1 MLLGLDLGT
10 SSVKA
15 LLMEENGDS
24 LGEGSS
30 PYPVRAPKQGWAE
43 SSPEDWWGAV
53 LEATEAAVGQ
63 RGEEVKALG
72 LSGQMHG
79 VVLTD
84 EGGRPSR
91 PAVLWAD
98 ARSGAELAA
107 YRGLDEEKWRRLANP
122 PAVGMAGP
130 SLLWLR
136 DHEPDTYAS
145 ARWALQPKDW
155 LRMRLTGDVA
165 AEPSD
170 ASATLLYDLFADDWF
185 YAVVED
191 LGLRAEL
198 LAPLTPSAVVAG
210 TLTAEAAGDLGLR
223 DGLPVAVGA
232 ADTAAA
238 MLGVGLLRP
247 GPVQLTVGTG
257 GQIFTPRED
266 PEPDPHLRTHLYR
279 GAVPGLWYSMA
290 AIQNAGLALEWVR
303 KVLGASWKEVYDEA
317 FAVPPGSGGV
327 AFLPYLSGE
336 RTPRFD
342 PGARGAW
349 TGLGLDHTRGHL
361 LRAALEGVA
370 FALRE
375 GLEALEE
382 PGIFVPELRLAGG
395 GASGETGEP
404 WRQLLADALG
414 RPLRL
419 LPDGISSVASA
430 RGASLL
436 AGLASGVY
444 SAVEDTLRLAPE
456 PQGSVRPGEASEDYE
471 AAYDRYRELYP
482 RLQGPVPQ
490 IRPQL

>member
-15 LLMEENGDS
+15 LLMEENGDAV
-24 LGEGSS
+24 GEGSA
-30 PYPVRAPKQGWAE
+30 PYPVLAPRPGWAE
-43 SSPEDWWGAV
+43 SSPDEWWAAV
-53 LEATEAAVGQ
+53 LEATEAAVGR
-63 RGEEVKALG
+63 RGAEVTALG
-72 LSGQMHG
+72 LAGQMHG
-79 VVLTD
+79 VVLAD
-84 EGGRPSR
+84 EGSLPLR

-98 ARSGAELAA
+98 ARSGAELEA
-107 YRGLDEEKWRRLANP
+107 YRGLDEDLRRRLANP

-136 DHEPDTYAS
+136 DNEPEAYAA

-155 LRMRLTGDVA
+155 LRLRLTGDVA

-170 ASATLLYDLFADDWF
+170 ASATLLYALPADDWSHA
-185 YAVVED
+185 AVEE

-198 LAPLTPSAVVAG
+198 LAPLVPSADIAG
-210 TLTAEAAGDLGLR
+210 RLTAESADELGLCG
-223 DGLPVAVGA
+223 GLPVAAGA

-247 GPVQLTVGTG
+247 GPVQLTIGTG
-257 GQIFTPRED
+257 GQIVTPKES
-266 PEPDPHLRTHLYR
+266 PEVDPHLRTHLYR
-279 GAVPGLWYSMA
+279 GALPGLWYSMA

-303 KVLGASWKEVYDEA
+303 KMLGVSWGEVYDEA

-375 GLEALEE
+375 GLEALEDL
-382 PGIFVPELRLAGG
+382 GVSATELRLAGG
-395 GASGETGEP
+395 GASGASGESGDP
-404 WRQLLADALG
+404 WRRLLADVLG
-414 RPLRL
+414 HPLRL
-419 LPDGISSVASA
+419 LPDEISSVASA
-430 RGASLL
+430 RGAAFL

-444 SAVEDTLRLAPE
+444 SSAEDTLRLTPE
-456 PQGSVRPGEASEDYE
+456 PERSISPSDADYE
-471 AAYDRYRELYP
+471 AAYQRYKELYP
-482 RLQGPVPQ
+482 RLYG
-490 IRPQL
+490 